1 MRSSIRHSYH
11 WRSSSLTK
19 WHITL
24 GRSASVPQNNKRYCS
39 VLPLLSGPMERSHI
53 DVNGFHPLSLSKDVS
68 VPFMARVPVSKD
80 HSERHGLQGSDF
92 CLVTSSSYCHIC
104 EGTTSSLSH
113 YHHWLNLTL
122 LPHQLAR
129 PISMTS
135 SNLSSIYQVIIENDC
150 RGLLNAKAL
159 FDEGDQWRHNLR
171 HRGFTEDG
179 RLTIAGR
186 LLYSEVWSESGPGNL
201 SQLKGMKHDLQLAP
215 SIIDNQK
222 PLS

>member
-1 MRSSIRHSYH
+1 MS
-11 WRSSSLTK
+11 
-19 WHITL
+19 
-24 GRSASVPQNNKRYCS
+24 S

-113 YHHWLNLTL
+113 YHHWFNLTL

-171 HRGFTEDG
+171 HRGVTEDSLRRAPYQCSFFVQSVCKASEYLRDTRQRIAVVTRG
-179 RLTIAGR
+179 LSTDQSAFLEGARLYLRFSTFLI
-186 LLYSEVWSESGPGNL
+186 YT
-201 SQLKGMKHDLQLAP
+201 HT
-215 SIIDNQK
+215 
-222 PLS
+222 